1 MSEPKT
7 TYQTHIISATVT
19 NKPGVLA
26 RVAGLFSARGYN
38 IDSLAVGET
47 ENAELSRMTIAVHGD
62 EKVLEQIR
70 KQLGRLIDV
79 IKVTDF
85 QGRDFVQRD
94 LMLVKVSA
102 PPAKRSEIFQLCE
115 VFEGK
120 VVDISPRHV
129 TLEITGPEAKIDAFI
144 TLMKSYG
151 IREVV
156 RTGRIAMLR
165 GAREPA
171 PGGAPKQEEE

>member
-1 MSEPKT
+1 MTEKE
-7 TYQTHIISATVT
+7 TYRTHIISATVT
-19 NKPGVLA
+19 NRPGVLA

-47 ENAELSRMTIAVHGD
+47 ENPELSRMTIAVHGD

-70 KQLGRLIDV
+70 KQLGRLIDI

-94 LMLVKVSA
+94 LMLIKVSA
-102 PPAKRSEIFQLCE
+102 PPAKRSEIFQLTE

-120 VVDISPRHV
+120 VVDISTRHV
-129 TLEITGPEAKIDAFI
+129 VLEITGPEAKVDAFI
-144 TLMKSYG
+144 TLMKPYG
-151 IREVV
+151 IREVA

-165 GAREPA
+165 GVREP
-171 PGGAPKQEEE
+171 GGQGRPEE